1 MKKFLFISLLSLV
14 LLFPVM
20 SIAQE
25 TVLYRQAVDQL
36 KLGNYGNA
44 VKIFTEDC
52 NNNNDVA
59 GCSMIAIAEYGVDH
73 QKSVSIAKLWLN
85 FLSKSKDPHALVFRK
100 NLINT
105 YIQFYKSQGADVSWL
120 EELK

>member
-1 MKKFLFISLLSLV
+1 VKKFLFISLFSLV

-44 VKIFTEDC
+44 IKIFTEDC
-52 NNNNDVA
+52 NNNDVA
-59 GCSMIAIAEYGVDH
+59 GCSMIAVAEYGVDH

-85 FLSKSKDPHALVFRK
+85 FLSKSKDPHVLEFRK
-100 NLINT
+100 SLINT

-120 EELK
+120 EHLK